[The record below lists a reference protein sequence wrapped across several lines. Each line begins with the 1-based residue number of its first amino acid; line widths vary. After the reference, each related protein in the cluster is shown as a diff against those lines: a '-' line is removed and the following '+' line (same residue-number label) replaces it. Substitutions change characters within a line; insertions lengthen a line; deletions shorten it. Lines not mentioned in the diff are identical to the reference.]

1 MLICFRGRVP
11 KTGRPGQEDPG
22 HLEYVIEE
30 HGGDFRLRIIEN
42 TNDGKFS
49 RDGYSIRDLIE
60 NRRTSQGFWNNE
72 EGNLNN
78 RGFFNAVLKDFCDIV
93 KRLDETRG

>member
-30 HGGDFRLRIIEN
+30 HGGDFRLRITEN
-42 TNDGKFS
+42 TNKGEFS
-49 RDGYSIRDLIE
+49 RDGYSIRKLKE
-60 NRRTSQGFWNNE
+60 HRRNRQEFWGDNP
-72 EGNLNN
+72 GNRNHA
-78 RGFFNAVLKDFCDIV
+78 GFFNAVLDDICAIAKQLV
-93 KRLDETRG
+93 